1 MSAHYLNEL
10 FDLHGKVAVL
20 FGGTG
25 ELVGAIAEGYARAGM
40 KVVLCGR
47 SEEKAKDR
55 IASIEKTAPGAET
68 LFVQGEV
75 TNREDI
81 QNALDRTL
89 EKFGQV
95 DLLVNGAG
103 VNSSTPF
110 LEISEEEAERVLRI
124 NLLATITACQIFG
137 KHLLDTGRP
146 ASIINITSVSSVTPL
161 SRVFTYSASKAA
173 LLNLTKNLGREWA
186 AKGIRVNALT
196 PGFFPAEQNRKI
208 LTPER
213 TQQILNHTPAGRF
226 GEARELVGAAL
237 LLASSKAGS
246 FINGAEYVVDGGFLS
261 MTI

>member
-1 MSAHYLNEL
+1 MQSNFLNEL
-10 FDLHGKVAVL
+10 FDLNGKVAVL

-25 ELVGAIAEGYARAGM
+25 ELVGALAEGYARAGT

-55 IASIEKTAPGAET
+55 IASIEKIAPSAET

-75 TNREDI
+75 TSREDI
-81 QNALDRTL
+81 RKALDGTL

-95 DLLVNGAG
+95 DVLVNGAG
-103 VNSSTPF
+103 VNSPTPF
-110 LEISEEEAERVLRI
+110 LEISEEEAERILRI
-124 NLLATITACQIFG
+124 NVVATMAACQIFG
-137 KHLLDTGRP
+137 KYFLDAGRTG
-146 ASIINITSVSSVTPL
+146 SIINVTSVSSVTPL